1 MIWAVS
7 SGKTEHVRWVILLVI
22 TAVLWSSGG
31 LLIKAVDWHPLAI
44 AGMRSAIAA
53 LVIWMAFRKEKINFS
68 APQLM
73 GAAAYAGT
81 VILFVSA
88 TKLTTAA
95 NAILI
100 QYSAPV
106 FVALLATW
114 FLGEKPRPADWL
126 TIGVVFGG
134 LLLFFQDK
142 MSAGGLLGNLLALAS
157 GFCMAVMIV
166 SMRKQKDGS
175 PFGSVLLGNGAT
187 LLFGLP
193 FMSGSGP
200 DLTGWIALGLLGVLQ
215 LGLSYVLYS
224 VAIKHVS
231 ALEAIIITTIEPI
244 LNPIWVFLFLGEQP
258 GPWSL
263 AGGLVILIAIL
274 ARYILPSLKR
284 PADAPPA
291 S

>member
-1 MIWAVS
+1 MVQNS
-7 SGKTEHVRWVILLVI
+7 SSSTPEKVHFRWILLLVI

-31 LLIKAVDWHPLAI
+31 LLIKTVAWNPLAI
-44 AGMRSAIAA
+44 AGTRSAIAA
-53 LVIWMAFRKEKINFS
+53 LVIWLAFRKEKITYT
-68 APQLM
+68 APQLI
-73 GAAAYAGT
+73 GAAGYAGT
-81 VILFVSA
+81 VILFVCA

-114 FLGEKPRPADWL
+114 FLSEKPRLADWL

-157 GFCMAVMIV
+157 GFTMAVMIV

-175 PFGSVLLGNGAT
+175 PFGSVLLGNVAT
-187 LLFGLP
+187 VLFGLP
-193 FMSGSGP
+193 FMLGSGP
-200 DLTGWIALGLLGVLQ
+200 DLTGWIALGLLGVFQ

-224 VAIKHVS
+224 IAIKHVT

-244 LNPIWVFLFLGEQP
+244 LNPAWVFLFLGEQP

-263 AGGLVILIAIL
+263 AGGLVIIGAIL
-274 ARYILPSLKR
+274 ARYILPGLKGS
-284 PADAPPA
+284 ADA
-291 S
+291 